1 MTDHDLDRS
10 GLRARRVRLLAAA
23 GALLLLAALAAWP
36 AVRSERSS
44 GGEPSP
50 GAASSGAE
58 ASDRLVLMFP
68 ASVAPPDLPLVQA
81 EMNRYLRDKLDAS
94 VEIKPVDMSSWWDR
108 TGLVYA
114 SGSQVDLMFTA
125 GWMRF
130 GDEVSRGR
138 FLPLDELLQR
148 EGAGIASVLDP
159 EILRA
164 SRIGGKLYG
173 IPTNKEFAASKGIVM
188 RADLV
193 EKRGIRLDAIR
204 TLADLGPVLETIKRR
219 EPGVTPL
226 QVRADRSPLTF
237 LLQYGLFDMLGDGPG
252 VLQRAGG
259 SLKVVNLAAARTYR
273 DYAKLMYEWRRSGYL
288 NADAVTSRDSEYEA
302 VKAGAA
308 FAFAESMKPGFEIQA
323 SRNTGMPMVAV
334 ELTKPYTTTA
344 DVTSAMF
351 AIPRTSRHPEKAM
364 RLLELLY
371 TDRYLLN
378 LLDWGIE
385 GRHYV
390 VRPDGRIAYP
400 PGVDA
405 RTVRYNFNLPWMFGN
420 QLNSYLWDNE
430 DPQQW
435 DNYRRFNEEA
445 EPSKALGFVF
455 DPSPV
460 SNEIAACSR
469 VDEEFSPALITGEL
483 DPDAVIPM
491 YLERLKAAGA
501 DKVIAEKQRQLDA
514 WLAAGG
520 ASAGEGES

>member
-1 MTDHDLDRS
+1 MTDINLERS
-10 GLRARRVRLLAAA
+10 AQRARRLRLLAAA
-23 GALLLLAALAAWP
+23 GALALLLAALAAWLAGSAGRSRDEEPSGAAVP
-36 AVRSERSS
+36 AVR
-44 GGEPSP
+44 
-50 GAASSGAE
+50 AA
-58 ASDRLVLMFP
+58 DRLVLMFP
-68 ASVAPPDLPLVQA
+68 ASVTPPDLPLVQA
-81 EMNRYLRDKLDAS
+81 EMNRYLLGKLDAS

-148 EGAGIASVLDP
+148 AGAGISRVLDP

-173 IPTNKEFAASKGIVM
+173 IPTNKEFAASKGIVL

-193 EKRGIRLDAIR
+193 EKYGIRLDTVR
-204 TLADLGPVLETIKRR
+204 TLADLGPVLETIKRG
-219 EPGVTPL
+219 EPALTPL

-252 VLQRAGG
+252 VLERAGG
-259 SLKVVNLAAARTYR
+259 SLRVVNLAATETYR
-273 DYAKLMYEWRRSGYL
+273 DYARLMQEWKLKGYL

-371 TDRYLLN
+371 TDRDLLN

-385 GRHYV
+385 GKHYV

-405 RTVRYNFNLPWMFGN
+405 RSVRYNFNLPWMFGN

-435 DNYRRFNEEA
+435 DNYRRFNEQA

-455 DPSPV
+455 DPAPV